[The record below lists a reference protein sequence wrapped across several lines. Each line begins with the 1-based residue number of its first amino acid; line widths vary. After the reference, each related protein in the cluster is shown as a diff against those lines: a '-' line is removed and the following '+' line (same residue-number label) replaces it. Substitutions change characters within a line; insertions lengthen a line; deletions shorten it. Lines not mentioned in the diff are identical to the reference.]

1 MAPKNPP
8 RGSRGPGRGRGGR
21 GGGGKG
27 GGPLPPPLSTPLARE
42 RFVSESGEDACPIC
56 LNTMVIFA
64 TGRCNHPV
72 CSECSTRIRVLCE
85 KFECPICR
93 QDMPKVIHSHKRER
107 YEDLHDNPTFKLLR
121 KHRIGFE
128 DEAIERSFQ
137 DLLTHQ
143 CQVCGPELAPFRSF
157 SQLEQ
162 HVRREHQLFYCDLC
176 VQHLN
181 MFSHERKFYNRSDL
195 ATHRRKGDPD
205 DKSHKGH
212 PECVYCSTRFLDK
225 DSLFM
230 HVRRDHFFCH
240 FCDSDGRQCYFG
252 EYADLRIHFRDE
264 HFLCEECDGAN
275 ERFTNAFRTELD
287 LKGHIVE
294 KHRSGLSKNEVRQN
308 RTVGLE
314 FNYGSHRD
322 QQRQDGRGHRGG
334 EGGGGGQSRRGG
346 GGEGRY
352 HRDRDPSP
360 PEYVD
365 QIDSGVRDVTP
376 QSLPDF
382 SGENFPT
389 LGGGA
394 TAGAQGGARGA
405 EANTASRFAKSS
417 GRNVDWRRN
426 QDPAKEDFPSLP
438 GASTNGGPASFSK
451 PLGAYRKAPQAV
463 QGARTGKRVEDFP
476 ALGGPSKNL
485 SQFKPPPVAVS
496 SQVYRNT
503 IQQPAWSA
511 GSGSNKEN
519 QTNGPGKKPAP
530 PPDLSEQFPGLGAPL
545 VRAPLVRPTS
555 AESVNGTKSKK
566 GKNNTNKKNSKIVQ
580 DKVPSSSLKS
590 VAEMLSSSPSM
601 NSNHRLDDTEK
612 GWNEVPVSQSKKSE
626 PKSVNMDFPVTTS
639 NIPGLSYDMEVKVKP
654 EPTVKVIPKVPSIPK
669 EDFPTLGPSASKLDS
684 RFRPNSAPV
693 MNYSVHKQTIS
704 PQREVTKPR
713 ITINNIQDE
722 SAFPSLGPTARPIS
736 ANFRTSQKVKQT
748 NSSSSWGAPSQA
760 KAPPPGLERK
770 VGNGPPPGFAGSR
783 SFKYEQPQGF
793 KERNNQL
800 LAMISK
806 VLGGKSLEF
815 KEFKDMS
822 IQYRT
827 GKLDSKKYYNQCVAL
842 VSLDK
847 FLQFFPELIA
857 LLPEINMQQEL
868 LKIHQEAN
876 PQSELT
882 LTACQICQQVLR
894 LTDLESHE
902 TTHALD
908 SDFPALG

>member
-1 MAPKNPP
+1 MMAA
-8 RGSRGPGRGRGGR
+8 
-21 GGGGKG
+21 
-27 GGPLPPPLSTPLARE
+27 PPPLSTPLARE

-56 LNTMVIFA
+56 LNPMSIFA

-107 YEDLHDNPTFKLLR
+107 YEDLHDNPSFKLLR
-121 KHRIGFE
+121 KARICFE
-128 DEAIERSFQ
+128 DEDIERSFHE
-137 DLLTHQ
+137 LLTHQ
-143 CQVCGPELAPFRSF
+143 CPLCGPELLSFRSF

-252 EYADLRIHFRDE
+252 DYADLRMHFRDE

-294 KHRSGLSKNEVRQN
+294 KHRSGLSKNEVKQN

-322 QQRQDGRGHRGG
+322 QHRQDGRGHRGRD
-334 EGGGGGQSRRGG
+334 EGGGGGGGGQGRRGG
-346 GGEGRY
+346 GGESRY
-352 HRDRDPSP
+352 QEPSL

-365 QIDSGVRDVTP
+365 QIDGGVRESTP

-389 LGGGA
+389 LGGA
-394 TAGAQGGARGA
+394 SAGAQSGTRGA
-405 EANTASRFAKSS
+405 EANAASRFAKSS

-426 QDPAKEDFPSLP
+426 QDPSKEDFPSLP
-438 GASTNGGPASFSK
+438 GASANASSK
-451 PLGAYRKAPQAV
+451 PMGAYRKVPQVA
-463 QGARTGKRVEDFP
+463 GSGKRAEDFP
-476 ALGGPSKNL
+476 ALGGPTKSL
-485 SQFKPPPVAVS
+485 SQFNQPP
-496 SQVYRNT
+496 VYRNT

-511 GSGSNKEN
+511 GSGPNKEN
-519 QTNGPGKKPAP
+519 QTNGTGKKPAP
-530 PPDLSEQFPGLGAPL
+530 PPDLSDSFPGLGAPL
-545 VRAPLVRPTS
+545 VRPST
-555 AESVNGTKSKK
+555 ESFNGTKSKK
-566 GKNNTNKKNSKIVQ
+566 GKNNTNKKNSKVVEEKTI
-580 DKVPSSSLKS
+580 SSSLKS
-590 VAEMLSSSPSM
+590 VAEMLSSSPSDSNHM
-601 NSNHRLDDTEK
+601 RLNSNSNGD
-612 GWNEVPVSQSKKSE
+612 WSEVPVSKAKKSE
-626 PKSVNMDFPVTTS
+626 LKSSLNSS
-639 NIPGLSYDMEVKVKP
+639 NNKLNQSGPSSTIPGLSYDQDVRVKS
-654 EPTVKVIPKVPSIPK
+654 EPAKMAIPKVPNSPVK

-693 MNYSVHKQTIS
+693 VNYSMQKSTNNIS
-704 PQREVTKPR
+704 PQEVSKPR
-713 ITINNIQDE
+713 ATINDIQDE
-722 SAFPSLGPTARPIS
+722 SAFPGLGPAARPIS
-736 ANFRTSQKVKQT
+736 ANFRSTQKVKPS
-748 NSSSSWGAPSQA
+748 NNSSWGVATSQE
-760 KAPPPGLERK
+760 KAPPPGLTK
-770 VGNGPPPGFAGSR
+770 KMGNRPPPGFAGSL

-800 LAMISK
+800 LGMISK
-806 VLGGKSLEF
+806 VLGAKSLEF
-815 KEFKDMS
+815 KKFKDIS
-822 IQYRT
+822 SQYRA
-827 GKLDSKKYYNQCVAL
+827 GGLDSQKYYDQCVAL
-842 VSLDK
+842 VTLEK
-847 FLQFFPELIA
+847 FLKFFPELLA
-857 LLPEINMQQEL
+857 LLPDIKKQQEL
-868 LKIHQEAN
+868 LKVHQEAN
-876 PQSELT
+876 PQSQLALT
-882 LTACQICQQVLR
+882 SCQICRQVVR
-894 LTDLESHE
+894 LTDLENHE
-902 TTHALD
+902 ASHALD